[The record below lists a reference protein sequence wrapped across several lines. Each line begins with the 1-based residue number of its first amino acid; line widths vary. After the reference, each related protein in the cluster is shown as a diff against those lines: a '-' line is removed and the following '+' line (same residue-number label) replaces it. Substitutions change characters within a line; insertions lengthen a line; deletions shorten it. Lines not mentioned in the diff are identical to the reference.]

1 MTDPSS
7 PLSPTDPP
15 SVSRHDELL
24 SAMVDGEVTRDEL
37 ATLEELAVSNETTL
51 DVLAGAYQRVHD
63 EVAGSVIDL
72 RAPAEL
78 RDRQLR
84 TVIDAAD
91 SGIASLAA
99 ARAGRQHKVT
109 LIRRLPL
116 VPGVAA
122 ALLVVAGLGLA
133 GILSGGGS
141 EDAATAGEAAD
152 GGAVLSRQLDAATTT
167 APAAEQLESS
177 AEASDDSAAG
187 DEAAAGAAEL
197 FGVAAPEPVIVD
209 GVAPADLG
217 AVVAFQDIAPATQ
230 DEFNRDFSSE
240 DSILACSSRAADF
253 GEVNGVAVVDVDGEV
268 YEVYRT
274 VDATTAVFGRQDCA
288 RVD

>member
-15 SVSRHDELL
+15 SVSRHEELL
-24 SAMVDGEVTRDEL
+24 SAMIDGEVTREEL
-37 ATLEELAVSNETTL
+37 ATLEELAVSDGTTL
-51 DVLAGAYQRVHD
+51 DVLAGDFQLVHD
-63 EVAGSVIDL
+63 EVAASVIDL
-72 RAPAEL
+72 RAPAGL
-78 RDRQLR
+78 RDRQL
-84 TVIDAAD
+84 TAAIDAAD
-91 SGIASLAA
+91 PGIASLAA
-99 ARAGRQHKVT
+99 ARAGRQRRVS
-109 LIRRLPL
+109 LARRLPL
-116 VPGVAA
+116 LPGVAA
-122 ALLVVAGLGLA
+122 ALLVVAGLGMA

-177 AEASDDSAAG
+177 SEASEDSAAG

-197 FGVAAPEPVIVD
+197 FGVAAPEPVIIE
-209 GVAPADLG
+209 GIAPADLG
-217 AVVAFQDIAPATQ
+217 PAVAYRDITWASQ
-230 DEFNRDFSSE
+230 DESNRDLSYE
-240 DSILACSSRAADF
+240 EEVLACASGAAQL

-274 VDATTAVFGRQDCA
+274 VDGATAVFRRLNCA